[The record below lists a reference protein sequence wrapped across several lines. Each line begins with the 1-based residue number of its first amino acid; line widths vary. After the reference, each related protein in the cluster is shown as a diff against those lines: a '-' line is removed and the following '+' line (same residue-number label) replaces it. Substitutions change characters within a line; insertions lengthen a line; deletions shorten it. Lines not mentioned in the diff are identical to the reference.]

1 MKTEQSKSLWHYNE
15 ETQEFIEEAH
25 QTHSLTMTPGP
36 ADSGRVFYFNI
47 IVSENDATNIRRA
60 YPCTITV
67 TGPVAVFTDVSF
79 SLLWIDL
86 DGQFQMTFS
95 NPVNLQFLQDNF
107 YNIFDFS
114 FTNESSENSGSNE
127 VIKVTKGYHLTD
139 LSFNF
144 TVKFVS
150 D

>member
-1 MKTEQSKSLWHYNE
+1 
-15 ETQEFIEEAH
+15 
-25 QTHSLTMTPGP
+25 
-36 ADSGRVFYFNI
+36 
-47 IVSENDATNIRRA
+47 
-60 YPCTITV
+60 
-67 TGPVAVFTDVSF
+67 
-79 SLLWIDL
+79 
-86 DGQFQMTFS
+86 MTFS

-114 FTNESSENSGSNE
+114 FTNENDESSGSNE

-150 D
+150 DQWNELKGNLAVGLN